1 MSRRKRYY
9 LSFDLDNPRHREA
22 EALFT
27 SQGSRLRTEF
37 TVTCILMADQKERL
51 EQTVRQAVRDE
62 LRNIKQQP
70 LNRLPEET
78 DNDVQLSD
86 LPGSL
91 INALEEL

>member
-27 SQGSRLRTEF
+27 SQASRRRTEF
-37 TVTCILMADQKERL
+37 AIACILATKQREIL
-51 EQTVRQAVRDE
+51 EQTVRRAVRDE
-62 LRNIKQQP
+62 LGHIKLP
-70 LNRLPEET
+70 SNRLTEET
-78 DNDVQLSD
+78 DRNVQLSD